1 MERKI
6 TEELIKWK
14 KNIDRKPLLLYGPP
28 GVGKT
33 YSVLDF
39 GKKEYKTIAYINCN
53 NNYELLNVAKKEN
66 SIDKI
71 VLKLSLL
78 VGESILKGDTLIVID
93 DVNDLDVV
101 KMVKLFGKSD
111 NEYHI
116 IMVTNIKDNV
126 TKFKGDELQ
135 LKYMYQVDFEEYLKA
150 IGQVQLIDFIKDS
163 YKNNKEI
170 PFHQIAL
177 DNFDNYMMT
186 GGSPEA
192 CEEFI
197 KNSEVLNL
205 SSIHNKL
212 INAYRNSILTVT
224 NMIDVQRS
232 IEVLDIMPYQLIK
245 SNKKFQYGLMK
256 EGSRKK
262 EYENSINFLSN
273 NNLVLRSY
281 KVSEV
286 GVPLSKYKDVDSFK
300 LYTYDTGVLF
310 DTLHLSKIKFLTND
324 KLKSLLYENSVAISI
339 ADAGYQ
345 LYYYASD
352 GKAEVA
358 FLVQSRKGEI
368 VPIEIVNTSL
378 SKAKSL
384 GLLMKKYD
392 IKNAIRVG
400 ENNFSYKKGIKYIP
414 VYATFC
420 FKENL

>member
-14 KNIDRKPLLLYGPP
+14 KNIDRKPLLLYGAP

-33 YSVLDF
+33 YSVVDF
-39 GKKEYKTIAYINCN
+39 GKKEYKTIAYINCR
-53 NNYELLNVAKKEN
+53 NNYELLNIAKKEN
-66 SIDKI
+66 ALDKI
-71 VLKLSLL
+71 ILKLSLL
-78 VGESILKGDTLIVID
+78 VGETILKNDTLIVLD
-93 DVNDLDVV
+93 DVNDLDIV
-101 KMVKLFGKSD
+101 KMVKLFGKSE

-126 TKFKGDELQ
+126 TKFKGDEIQ

-150 IGQVQLIDFIKDS
+150 IGQIQLIDFIKDS

-192 CEEFI
+192 CEELI
-197 KNSEVLNL
+197 KNNEVLNL

-212 INAYRNSILTVT
+212 IMAYRNSVLYES
-224 NMIDVQRS
+224 NLIDVQRS
-232 IEVLDIMPYQLIK
+232 LEVLDIMPYQLIK

-262 EYENSINFLSN
+262 EYENAITYLSN

-286 GVPLSKYKDVDSFK
+286 GAPLSKYKDSDSFK
-300 LYTYDTGVLF
+300 LYSYDTGILF

-339 ADAGYQ
+339 SDAGYQ

-352 GKAEVA
+352 GKAEVS
-358 FLVQSRKGEI
+358 FLVQSRKGDI
-368 VPIEIVNTSL
+368 IPIEVVNTSL

-384 GLLMKKYD
+384 GLLMKNYN
-392 IKNAIRVG
+392 ISSAIRVG
-400 ENNFSYKKGIKYIP
+400 EHNFSMKKGIKYIP

>member
-6 TEELIKWK
+6 TEELTKWK
-14 KNIDRKPLLLYGPP
+14 KNIDRKPLLLYGAP
-28 GVGKT
+28 GIGKT

-39 GKKEYKTIAYINCN
+39 GRKEYKTVAYINCN
-53 NNYELLNVAKKEN
+53 NNYELLNIAKKEN
-66 SIDKI
+66 TIDKI
-71 VLKLSLL
+71 ILKLSLL
-78 VGESILKGDTLIVID
+78 VGETILKSDTLIIID
-93 DVNDLDVV
+93 DVNDLDIV
-101 KMVKLFGKSD
+101 KMVKLFGKSE

-116 IMVTNIKDNV
+116 IMITNIKDNV

-197 KNSEVLNL
+197 KNGEVLNL
-205 SSIHNKL
+205 SSIHNK
-212 INAYRNSILTVT
+212 IISAYKSTLLYLP

-245 SNKKFQYGLMK
+245 NNKKFQYGLMK

-262 EYENSINFLSN
+262 EYENAITYLSN

-300 LYTYDTGVLF
+300 LYNYDTGVLF
-310 DTLHLSKIKFLTND
+310 DTLHLSKIKFLTNE
-324 KLKSLLYENSVAISI
+324 KLKSLLYENSVAIAI

-352 GKAEVA
+352 GKAEVS
-358 FLVQSRKGEI
+358 FLVQSRKGDI

-384 GLLMKKYD
+384 GLLMKKYN
-392 IKNAIRVG
+392 INNAVRVG
-400 ENNFSYKKGIKYIP
+400 EHNFSLKKGIKYIP

-420 FKENL
+420 FKDNL